1 MSKSLV
7 CAVAG
12 ISFYQDNLEGLS
24 IGDKLDIIPQPEN
37 PYDPGALAV
46 FYNGKQLGYLP
57 KVVSERFTTNKI
69 NGEIIYILKGK
80 LTGLRIR
87 LFLNPINLHQE
98 NLPPSY
104 SEDILVRD
112 KRNNRIL
119 GFLLEKNNNIAVIK
133 SKNSTIRRRVDN
145 LEFSAEPLFI

>member
-1 MSKSLV
+1 MNKSLV

-12 ISFYQDNLEGLS
+12 ISFYQDNLDNLS

-46 FYNGKQLGYLP
+46 YKNGKQLGYLP
-57 KVVSERFTTNKI
+57 RKVAERFNSLKI
-69 NGEIIYILKGK
+69 SGEVIYILKGK

-87 LFLNPINLHQE
+87 LFLNQDNITKNKVNSLSDE
-98 NLPPSY
+98 
-104 SEDILVRD
+104 ILVRD

-119 GFLLEKNNNIAVIK
+119 GFLINKDNGLAYIK
-133 SKNSTIRRRVDN
+133 SKNSTIKRRLEN
-145 LEFSAEPLFI
+145 LEFSSEPLSL

>member
-1 MSKSLV
+1 MNKSLV

-12 ISFYQDNLEGLS
+12 ISFYQDNLENLS

-46 FYNGKQLGYLP
+46 YKNGKQLGYLP
-57 KVVSERFTTNKI
+57 RKVAERFNSLKI
-69 NGEIIYILKGK
+69 TGEIIYILKGK

-87 LFLNPINLHQE
+87 LFLSQDNIINSNNISTSDE
-98 NLPPSY
+98 
-104 SEDILVRD
+104 ILVRD

-119 GFLLEKNNNIAVIK
+119 GFLISKDSGLAHIK
-133 SKNSTIRRRVDN
+133 SKNSTIKRRLEN
-145 LEFSAEPLFI
+145 LEFSSEALSL

>member
-1 MSKSLV
+1 MNKSLV

-12 ISFYQDNLEGLS
+12 ISFYQDNLDNLS

-46 FYNGKQLGYLP
+46 YKNGKQLGYLP
-57 KVVSERFTTNKI
+57 RKVAERFNSLKI
-69 NGEIIYILKGK
+69 TGEIIYILKGK

-87 LFLNPINLHQE
+87 LFLRQDNMTNSNITSTSDE
-98 NLPPSY
+98 
-104 SEDILVRD
+104 ILVRD

-119 GFLLEKNNNIAVIK
+119 GFLISKDNGLAHIK
-133 SKNSTIRRRVDN
+133 SKNSTIKRRIEN
-145 LEFSAEPLFI
+145 LEFSSEALSL

>member
-1 MSKSLV
+1 MNKSLV

-12 ISFYQDNLEGLS
+12 ISFYQDNLENLS

-46 FYNGKQLGYLP
+46 YKNGKQLGYLP
-57 KVVSERFTTNKI
+57 RKVAERFYSLKI
-69 NGEIIYILKGK
+69 TGEIIYILKGK

-87 LFLNPINLHQE
+87 LFLSQDNIINSNNISTSDE
-98 NLPPSY
+98 
-104 SEDILVRD
+104 ILVRD

-119 GFLLEKNNNIAVIK
+119 GFLISKDSGLAHIK
-133 SKNSTIRRRVDN
+133 SKNSTIKRRLEN
-145 LEFSAEPLFI
+145 LEFSSEALSL

>member
-1 MSKSLV
+1 MNKSLV

-12 ISFYQDNLEGLS
+12 ISFYQDNLDNLS

-46 FYNGKQLGYLP
+46 YKNGKQLGYLP
-57 KVVSERFTTNKI
+57 RKVAERFNSLRI
-69 NGEIIYILKGK
+69 SGEVIYILKGK

-87 LFLNPINLHQE
+87 LFLDQDNITKSKVNSISDE
-98 NLPPSY
+98 
-104 SEDILVRD
+104 ILVRD

-119 GFLLEKNNNIAVIK
+119 GFLINKDNGLAYIK
-133 SKNSTIRRRVDN
+133 SKNSTIKRRLEN
-145 LEFSAEPLFI
+145 LEFSSEPLSL

>member
-1 MSKSLV
+1 MNKSLV

-12 ISFYQDNLEGLS
+12 ISFYQDNLDNLS

-46 FYNGKQLGYLP
+46 YKNGKQLGYLP
-57 KVVSERFTTNKI
+57 RKVAERFNSLRI
-69 NGEIIYILKGK
+69 SGEVIYILKGQ

-87 LFLNPINLHQE
+87 LFLDQDNITKSKVNSLSDE
-98 NLPPSY
+98 
-104 SEDILVRD
+104 ILVRD

-119 GFLLEKNNNIAVIK
+119 GFLINKDNGLAYIK
-133 SKNSTIRRRVDN
+133 SKNSTIKRRLEN
-145 LEFSAEPLFI
+145 LEFSSEPLSL